1 MRHAPRRRL
10 RLVGAASAFAASL
23 LLSGCAFGG
32 PASTPASTVVLLPGG
47 LVGTWTEDGSDS
59 LLQPYLSLEKNGTFR
74 GSDGCNTLS
83 GTWTYAESDGVVLGD
98 IASTEIACEGIDT
111 WLAQVA
117 TAQVQAGVMTVQSA
131 DGTIIGR
138 LEGS

>member
-1 MRHAPRRRL
+1 MRAL
-10 RLVGAASAFAASL
+10 FAAAASL
-23 LLSGCAFGG
+23 FLSSCAFGG
-32 PASTPASTVVLLPGG
+32 PASTPASTVILLPGG

-59 LLQPYLSLEKNGTFR
+59 LQQPYISLEQDGTFR

-83 GTWTYAESDGVVLGD
+83 GTWTYSDSDGVVLGD
-98 IASTEIACEGIDT
+98 IGSTEIACEGIDT

-131 DGTIIGR
+131 DGTVIGR
-138 LEGS
+138 LEGP

>member
-10 RLVGAASAFAASL
+10 RLVAGASAFAALL
-23 LLSGCAFGG
+23 LLSACAFGG
-32 PASTPASTVVLLPGG
+32 PASTPASTVILLPGG
-47 LVGTWTEDGSDS
+47 LFGTWTEDGSDS
-59 LLQPYLSLEKNGTFR
+59 LLQPYMSLEKDGTFR

-98 IASTEIACEGIDT
+98 IASTEIACQGIDT

-117 TAQVQAGVMTVQSA
+117 TAQVQAGVMTVKSA
-131 DGTIIGR
+131 DGTVIGR